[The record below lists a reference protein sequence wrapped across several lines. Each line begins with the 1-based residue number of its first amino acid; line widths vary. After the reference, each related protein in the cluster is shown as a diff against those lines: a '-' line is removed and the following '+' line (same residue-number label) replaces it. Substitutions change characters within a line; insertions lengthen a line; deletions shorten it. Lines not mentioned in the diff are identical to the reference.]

1 MAAAVAAG
9 AAERLLRR
17 DYDWRT
23 ATGMAAVQHGTRACS
38 ARAAAAEAAR
48 AEGG

>member
-9 AAERLLRR
+9 AAESLLRR
-17 DYDWRT
+17 DYDWRMV
-23 ATGMAAVQHGTRACS
+23 TGIAAVQHGTRACS

>member
-23 ATGMAAVQHGTRACS
+23 ATGITAVQHGTGAWN
-38 ARAAAAEAAR
+38 ARAAAAEATR
-48 AEGG
+48 AEGD